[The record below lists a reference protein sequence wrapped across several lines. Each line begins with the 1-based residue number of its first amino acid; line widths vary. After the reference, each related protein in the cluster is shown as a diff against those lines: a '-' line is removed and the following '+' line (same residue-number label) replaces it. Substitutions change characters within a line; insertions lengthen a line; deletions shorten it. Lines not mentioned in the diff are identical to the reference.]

1 MISHSYPSFDT
12 LIFINQNQLCVF
24 YVIKSKMQFYMKKKV
39 IYLSLEGCSSNF
51 PLNLEAAIT
60 A

>member
-24 YVIKSKMQFYMKKKV
+24 YVIKCKMQFYMEKKGD
-39 IYLSLEGCSSNF
+39 LSIFGRIVVPTFHS
-51 PLNLEAAIT
+51 I
-60 A
+60 